1 MLKLNGEKQHHLCRY
16 LCLRVSELL
25 RQRYVEPIH
34 YTYKKLKK
42 KKKNSQKYNNLL
54 QDSTDWDLTSIHRKK
69 AIDKGLIFVKIPK
82 SGPIFSAVFKSEPH
96 FFFPF

>member
-42 KKKNSQKYNNLL
+42 KKK
-54 QDSTDWDLTSIHRKK
+54 
-69 AIDKGLIFVKIPK
+69 IPK
-82 SGPIFSAVFKSEPH
+82 NITTYFRTVLTEI
-96 FFFPF
+96 